1 MFIWFNHGLI
11 LSNSWN
17 NAESTCYVKICRQM
31 TSVAL
36 CFDSHSWR
44 WESFCKVMES
54 QELCSSA
61 NSGSVCFQGEKGKP
75 DAWLSHASAL
85 GTSVPETHRWADGPA
100 EMALSERLLC
110 CRLEQGFKHICS
122 RVVHVKNI
130 PESNSVLKS
139 HCTDT
144 GPQQSF
150 LQHCVLIVLLGRVY

>member
-61 NSGSVCFQGEKGKP
+61 NSGSVCFQEKRGNLMP
-75 DAWLSHASAL
+75 DWVMPQHLAPLSLRLTDELMVQQKWHCLRGCCAVAWNRGSNTFVH
-85 GTSVPETHRWADGPA
+85 
-100 EMALSERLLC
+100 MLC
-110 CRLEQGFKHICS
+110 MWRIFRNQTLYWNHTVQIQGHSNHSYSTACS
-122 RVVHVKNI
+122 
-130 PESNSVLKS
+130 
-139 HCTDT
+139 
-144 GPQQSF
+144 
-150 LQHCVLIVLLGRVY
+150 